1 MKFALISQVVPPSWS
16 GQAVLIRRL
25 LDGVEPAAYCLLIS
39 DNGYYRDGRTG
50 RLGAKYHHLPR
61 LPRIDW
67 GRGSRWGLAAAELLN
82 AAIGIG
88 LRTLQI
94 RRLVRAE
101 GCAAIVAFTGDF
113 HDAPAGYL
121 TSRSLK
127 LPFYL
132 YVCDYYSL
140 REVFDPARRR
150 LAPCLERRILRGAAG
165 VICGNETLGNA
176 LRARYAIEPVVIHH
190 PSDLTRY
197 RTAPRPQ
204 ALPPSRGLRIVYTG
218 TIYNHAHLDAV
229 QNLLVAIDR
238 LDGPSAALHVYSGQS
253 EDELDGLGLHGRVI
267 VHPHEPPEAIAAV
280 QAAADVLFLPLAF
293 RSLYPEVIRTSS
305 PMKFGDYLAAG
316 GPILVHAPPGSFISE
331 YCRRHD
337 CGIVVDEPDPARL
350 GRALEELA
358 ADESLRARL
367 IGNARERAAKDFS
380 PELARERFAALIG
393 LDDGHQGR

>member
-1 MKFALISQVVPPSWS
+1 MKFALVSEVVPPSWS

-25 LDGVEPAAYCLLIS
+25 LDRVEPAAYCLLIS
-39 DNGYYRDGRTG
+39 GSGYYRGGRTG
-50 RLGAKYHHLPR
+50 RLRATYHQLPR

-67 GRGSRWGLAAAELLN
+67 GRDSRWGLAAAELLN
-82 AAIGIG
+82 AVIGIG

-94 RRLVRAE
+94 HRVVRAE

-121 TSRSLK
+121 ASRSLR

-132 YVCDYYSL
+132 YVCDYYSQ

-150 LAPCLERRILRGAAG
+150 LAPHLERRILRGAAG
-165 VICGNETLGNA
+165 VICGNETLRDA
-176 LRARYAIEPVVIHH
+176 LRARYGIEPVVIHH
-190 PSDLTRY
+190 PSDLARY
-197 RTAPRPQ
+197 RAAPRPQ
-204 ALPPSRGLRIVYTG
+204 ALPPSRELRIVYTG
-218 TIYNHAHLDAV
+218 TLYNAHLDAV

-238 LDGPSAALHVYSGQS
+238 SSGRGAALHVYSGQS
-253 EDELDGLGLHGRVI
+253 EDEVDGLGLHGRVV

-337 CGIVVDEPDPARL
+337 CGLVVDEPDPAWL
-350 GRALEELA
+350 GQAVEELA

-367 IGNARERAAKDFS
+367 IGNARERAAKDFG
-380 PELARERFAALIG
+380 PELARKRFAALIG
-393 LDDGHQGR
+393 LDEGHQRR